1 MKFKIL
7 IVFTL
12 LLPFYGFS
20 QNTNSIDSLINN
32 SIKLKAFPGAQLYI
46 KKGNFIYNKS
56 YGYHT
61 YDSINKLKEHH
72 LFDLASITKTI
83 AGSLSI
89 MKLVEK
95 YDLDINSPI
104 SKYLTDFKRT
114 PLGKSKIKDLLAHTA
129 GWRPYISHHFKMIK
143 KNGDLKNRFI
153 SKNKKNGYLPLT
165 KNLYVKSKYIKT
177 IKKRIKKTKLTEAG
191 NYNYSGLF
199 FCLIPEIVENISES
213 NFERFLDE
221 NFYSHLNNSITFNP
235 LRKNELNNIVPTE
248 VDLTFRGE
256 LIHGTVHDETAALM
270 GGVSANAGLFASA
283 KDLAKLINIISKK
296 NSPLINDDIFQL
308 FTENQIKNDTINN
321 RGLGFDK
328 VRYVSN
334 GTEIYPHPKLSKKSF
349 GHTGFTGTMYW
360 ADKQNDLIF
369 VFLTNSVYPNRNK
382 NTLSE
387 LEVRRK
393 LLDLIL

>member
-72 LFDLASITKTI
+72 LFDLASLTKTI
-83 AGSLSI
+83 AGTLSI

-177 IKKRIKKTKLTEAG
+177 IKKRIKKTKLTEVG

-248 VDLTFRGE
+248 FDLTFRGE

-283 KDLAKLINIISKK
+283 KDLAKLLNIISKK

>member
-12 LLPFYGFS
+12 LLSFYGFS

-46 KKGNFIYNKS
+46 KKGNFMYNKS

-72 LFDLASITKTI
+72 LFDLASLTKTI
-83 AGSLSI
+83 AGTLSI

-129 GWRPYISHHFKMIK
+129 GWQPYISHHFKMIK

-177 IKKRIKKTKLTEAG
+177 IKKRIKKTKLTEVG

>member
-12 LLPFYGFS
+12 ILSFYGFS

-46 KKGNFIYNKS
+46 KKGNFMYNKS

-72 LFDLASITKTI
+72 LFDLASLTKTI
-83 AGSLSI
+83 AGTLSI

-177 IKKRIKKTKLTEAG
+177 IKKRIKKTKLTEVG

-199 FCLIPEIVENISES
+199 FCLFPEIVENISES

>member
-1 MKFKIL
+1 MKLKIL

-12 LLPFYGFS
+12 LLSFYGFS

-72 LFDLASITKTI
+72 LFDLASLTKTI
-83 AGSLSI
+83 AGTLSI

-177 IKKRIKKTKLTEAG
+177 IKKRIKKTKLTEVG

>member
-1 MKFKIL
+1 MS
-7 IVFTL
+7 
-12 LLPFYGFS
+12 FYGFS
-20 QNTNSIDSLINN
+20 QNTSSIDSLIHN
-32 SIKLKAFPGAQLYI
+32 SIKLKAFPGAQLYF

-72 LFDLASITKTI
+72 LFDLASLTKTF

-104 SKYLTDFKRT
+104 SKYLADFKRT
-114 PLGKSKIKDLLAHTA
+114 PLGKSKLKDLLSHTA
-129 GWRPYISHHFKMIK
+129 GWRPYISHHFSLIK
-143 KNGDLKNRFI
+143 KNGNLKNRFI
-153 SKNKKNGYLPLT
+153 SKNKKNNYLPLT
-165 KNLYVKSKYIKT
+165 KNLYVKSNYIKT
-177 IKKRIKKTKLTEAG
+177 IKKRIQKTKLAEAG

-221 NFYSHLNNSITFNP
+221 NFYSHFNNSITFNP
-235 LRKNELNNIVPTE
+235 LRKNELNNIFPTE
-248 VDLTFRGE
+248 FDLTFRGE
-256 LIHGTVHDETAALM
+256 LVHGTVHDETAALM

-283 KDLAKLINIISKK
+283 KDLAKLLNIISKK

-369 VFLTNSVYPNRNK
+369 VFLTNSVYPNRDK

>member
-1 MKFKIL
+1 MKLKIL

-12 LLPFYGFS
+12 LLSFYGFS
-20 QNTNSIDSLINN
+20 QNTSSIDSLIHN

-95 YDLDINSPI
+95 YDFDINSPI
-104 SKYLTDFKRT
+104 SKYLTDFERT
-114 PLGKSKIKDLLAHTA
+114 PLGKSKIKDLLTHTA
-129 GWRPYISHHFKMIK
+129 GWRPYISHHFRMIK

-153 SKNKKNGYLPLT
+153 SKNKKNNYLPLT
-165 KNLYVKSKYIKT
+165 KNLYVKSNYFKT
-177 IKKRIKKTKLTEAG
+177 IKKRIKKTKLAEAG

-221 NFYSHLNNSITFNP
+221 NFYNHLNNSITFNP

-256 LIHGTVHDETAALM
+256 LVHGTVHDETAALM
-270 GGVSANAGLFASA
+270 GGVSANSGLFASA
-283 KDLAKLINIISKK
+283 KDLAKLLNIISKK

-334 GTEIYPHPKLSKKSF
+334 GSEIYPHPKLSKKSF

-369 VFLTNSVYPNRNK
+369 IFLTNSVYPNRDK

-387 LEVRRK
+387 LEIRRK

>member
-20 QNTNSIDSLINN
+20 QNTNSIDSLIHN

-72 LFDLASITKTI
+72 LFDLASLTKTI
-83 AGSLSI
+83 AGTLSI

-129 GWRPYISHHFKMIK
+129 GWQPYISHHFKMIK

>member
-72 LFDLASITKTI
+72 LFDLASLTKTI
-83 AGSLSI
+83 AGTLSI

>member
-1 MKFKIL
+1 MKLKIL

-12 LLPFYGFS
+12 LLYFYGFS
-20 QNTNSIDSLINN
+20 QNTNSIDSLIHN

-61 YDSINKLKEHH
+61 YDSINKLKDYH
-72 LFDLASITKTI
+72 LFDLASLTKTI

-114 PLGKSKIKDLLAHTA
+114 PLGKSKIKDLLTHTA
-129 GWRPYISHHFKMIK
+129 GWRPYISHHFKIIK

-153 SKNKKNGYLPLT
+153 SKNRKNSYLPLT
-165 KNLYVKSKYIKT
+165 KNLYVKSNYINR
-177 IKKRIKKTKLTEAG
+177 IKKRIKKTKLAEAG

-199 FCLIPEIVENISES
+199 FCLIPELVKNISES

-221 NFYSHLNNSITFNP
+221 NFYNHLNNSITFNP
-235 LRKNELNNIVPTE
+235 LRKTELNNIVPTE
-248 VDLTFRGE
+248 IDSTFRGE
-256 LIHGTVHDETAALM
+256 LVHGTVHDETAALM

-283 KDLAKLINIISKK
+283 KDLAKLLNNISKK

-308 FTENQIKNDTINN
+308 FTKNHIQKDTINN

-334 GTEIYPHPKLSKKSF
+334 GTEIYPHPKLSKESF

-360 ADKQNDLIF
+360 TDIQNDLIF
-369 VFLTNSVYPNRNK
+369 VFLTNSVFPSRDK

>member
-1 MKFKIL
+1 MKLKIL

-12 LLPFYGFS
+12 LLSFYGFS
-20 QNTNSIDSLINN
+20 QNTSSIDSLIHN

-72 LFDLASITKTI
+72 LFDLASLTKTI
-83 AGSLSI
+83 AGTLSI

-283 KDLAKLINIISKK
+283 KDLAKLLNIISKK

>member
-1 MKFKIL
+1 MKLKIL

-12 LLPFYGFS
+12 LLSFYGFS
-20 QNTNSIDSLINN
+20 QNTSSIDSLIHN

-129 GWRPYISHHFKMIK
+129 GWQPYISHHFKMIK

>member
-12 LLPFYGFS
+12 ILSFYGFS

-46 KKGNFIYNKS
+46 KKGNFMYNKS

-72 LFDLASITKTI
+72 LFDLASLTKTI
-83 AGSLSI
+83 AGTLSI

-129 GWRPYISHHFKMIK
+129 GWQPYISHHFKMIK

-177 IKKRIKKTKLTEAG
+177 IKKRIKKTKLTEVG

-283 KDLAKLINIISKK
+283 KDLAKLIDIISKK

>member
-12 LLPFYGFS
+12 LLSFYGFS

-72 LFDLASITKTI
+72 LFDLASLTKTI
-83 AGSLSI
+83 AGTLSI

-114 PLGKSKIKDLLAHTA
+114 PLGKSKIKDLLSHTA

-221 NFYSHLNNSITFNP
+221 NFYSHFNNSITFNP

-328 VRYVSN
+328 VRYVYN

>member
-1 MKFKIL
+1 MKLKIL

-12 LLPFYGFS
+12 LLSFYGFS
-20 QNTNSIDSLINN
+20 QNTSSIDSLIHN

-46 KKGNFIYNKS
+46 KKGNFMYNKS

-256 LIHGTVHDETAALM
+256 LVHGTVHDETAALM
-270 GGVSANAGLFASA
+270 GGVSANSGLFASA
-283 KDLAKLINIISKK
+283 KDLAKLLNIISKK

>member
-1 MKFKIL
+1 MS
-7 IVFTL
+7 
-12 LLPFYGFS
+12 FYGFS

-95 YDLDINSPI
+95 YDFDINSPI

-114 PLGKSKIKDLLAHTA
+114 PLGKSKIKDLLTHTA

-165 KNLYVKSKYIKT
+165 KNLYVKSNYQNN
-177 IKKRIKKTKLTEAG
+177 KKR
-191 NYNYSGLF
+191 N
-199 FCLIPEIVENISES
+199 
-213 NFERFLDE
+213 
-221 NFYSHLNNSITFNP
+221 
-235 LRKNELNNIVPTE
+235 
-248 VDLTFRGE
+248 
-256 LIHGTVHDETAALM
+256 
-270 GGVSANAGLFASA
+270 
-283 KDLAKLINIISKK
+283 KK
-296 NSPLINDDIFQL
+296 NKISRSWKLQL
-308 FTENQIKNDTINN
+308 FWT
-321 RGLGFDK
+321 F
-328 VRYVSN
+328 
-334 GTEIYPHPKLSKKSF
+334 
-349 GHTGFTGTMYW
+349 
-360 ADKQNDLIF
+360 
-369 VFLTNSVYPNRNK
+369 FLFNS
-382 NTLSE
+382 
-387 LEVRRK
+387 
-393 LLDLIL
+393 

>member
-12 LLPFYGFS
+12 LLSFYGFS
-20 QNTNSIDSLINN
+20 QNTNSIDSLISN

-72 LFDLASITKTI
+72 LFDLASLTKTI
-83 AGSLSI
+83 AGTLSI

-104 SKYLTDFKRT
+104 SKYLTGFKRT

-143 KNGDLKNRFI
+143 KNGDLKNQFI

-221 NFYSHLNNSITFNP
+221 NFYSHFNNSITFNP

-308 FTENQIKNDTINN
+308 FTENQIKDDTINN

>member
-72 LFDLASITKTI
+72 LFDLASLTKTI
-83 AGSLSI
+83 AGTLSI

-177 IKKRIKKTKLTEAG
+177 IKKRIKKTKLTEVG